1 MFWGRKANVSV
12 IIGISNGYHLLLDQP
27 ASTPN
32 IVHELNTCHVNKN
45 IHLLSYL
52 LSIISLILDSVKSFA
67 GPDLK
72 VPYPSIPDWRKTLQM
87 VSSSPPLRVL
97 FDCDGKHRKW
107 SAVVPHLVFCFPK
120 VEAFGTA
127 TNTISFDRVM
137 EQMEVQ
143 NIQRFLINDDGKV
156 FVIILW
162 VFTHNC
168 GNQTSIDWEQKCFV
182 SYYRLALA
190 ILNLQHWLQ
199 ECYLEYI

>member
-1 MFWGRKANVSV
+1 M
-12 IIGISNGYHLLLDQP
+12 
-27 ASTPN
+27 
-32 IVHELNTCHVNKN
+32 
-45 IHLLSYL
+45 
-52 LSIISLILDSVKSFA
+52 KSFA

-97 FDCDGKHRKW
+97 LDYDGKHRKW
-107 SAVVPHLVFCFPK
+107 SAVVPHLVFCLPK

-143 NIQRFLINDDGKV
+143 NIQSFLINDDGKV
-156 FVIILW
+156 FVIILR

-168 GNQTSIDWEQKCFV
+168 GKSNLDRLGTEVLCLILSISTGD
-182 SYYRLALA
+182 S
-190 ILNLQHWLQ
+190 
-199 ECYLEYI
+199 

>member
-1 MFWGRKANVSV
+1 
-12 IIGISNGYHLLLDQP
+12 
-27 ASTPN
+27 
-32 IVHELNTCHVNKN
+32 
-45 IHLLSYL
+45 
-52 LSIISLILDSVKSFA
+52 
-67 GPDLK
+67 
-72 VPYPSIPDWRKTLQM
+72 M

-97 FDCDGKHRKW
+97 LDYDGKHRKW
-107 SAVVPHLVFCFPK
+107 SAVVPHPVFCFPK

-156 FVIILW
+156 FVIILR

-190 ILNLQHWLQ
+190 ILNLQH
-199 ECYLEYI
+199 